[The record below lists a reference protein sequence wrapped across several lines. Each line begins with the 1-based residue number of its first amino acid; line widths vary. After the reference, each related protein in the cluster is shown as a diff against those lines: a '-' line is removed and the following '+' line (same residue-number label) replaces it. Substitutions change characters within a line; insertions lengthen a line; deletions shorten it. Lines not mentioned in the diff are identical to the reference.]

1 VRESARSPACQDSVA
16 QSRSYFVASAAVGA
30 MGDDDGDGDDDDSG
44 VADGG
49 DGKSMD

>member
-1 VRESARSPACQDSVA
+1 MRESARSPACQDSVA

-30 MGDDDGDGDDDDSG
+30 MDDDDGDGDGGDSG

-49 DGKSMD
+49 DGESTD